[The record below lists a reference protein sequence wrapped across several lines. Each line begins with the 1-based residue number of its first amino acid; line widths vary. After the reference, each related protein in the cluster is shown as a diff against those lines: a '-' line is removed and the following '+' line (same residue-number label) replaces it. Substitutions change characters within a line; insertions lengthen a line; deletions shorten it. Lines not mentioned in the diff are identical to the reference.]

1 MLSMKPVLIAAVL
14 VLARC
19 PAAMGDEQP
28 SSPAGN
34 IKMLVQLI
42 QSLALS
48 IENDGKTE
56 LASYDKYACWCED
69 TLARKAKDI
78 SDAKALIDEL
88 QTEIEKLQ
96 GEVAAHASEI
106 AHLEKLIAENKESQ
120 REATEVRANENA
132 DFEKEKTESEQ
143 CIGALEAAINVLAG
157 AGTGKKKGFLETL
170 QQARALSVVDGV
182 REVLKRAS
190 YSARVSEKDLDF
202 AREFFGKTG
211 QFMVQHAGVSAAQ
224 TDAALPSHNPFGDY
238 APQSDRIVGIL
249 KGLYDTFT
257 QSLEKSN
264 VEEADAQ
271 KAFEEF
277 MDTKRAELKTLED
290 TKEQQDL
297 SKAQKEKKMAESK
310 LLRADTQAQLK
321 ADQEFFATTQEGC
334 KDKAKEWSER
344 VRMRT
349 QELQGINKAVEI
361 LSSPGALETFANSSS
376 IALLQLTTQIKAVA
390 PHGALSRKVSP
401 EHFAA
406 LQGLARKFHSRS
418 LDRIVAQARAG
429 GYFDKVIAS
438 VDSMIALLRK
448 EEAMDIA
455 HRDRCQ
461 GAENK
466 NTNDLEDLDT
476 SIDKASNS
484 IEAMQ
489 HTEKTLQQE
498 ISDLEIAIGD
508 TEKDMSDRLAM
519 RNQERKTHIKSLKD
533 DQNALVLVGKAV
545 DALTA
550 FYERN
555 KISMALIAKEEP
567 EKEYTVDADKAP
579 ETVWDAGGAA
589 YKGRRSENEGVVA
602 IMKMIMEDIKHEME
616 NARADDEQ
624 NQNEYLKENAAM
636 TKTRDAQLNTKTATE
651 KALAELQAKIEDT
664 QVYHDSKQAD
674 KSSEEELKNAIYSD
688 CSWVSTH
695 FDSRAAARKK
705 EMDGLQAAKGYLAGV
720 ADGSELAP

>member
-1 MLSMKPVLIAAVL
+1 MFSMKPALITALLL
-14 VLARC
+14 VARC
-19 PAAMGDEQP
+19 PAVMGEEQGP

-78 SDAKALIDEL
+78 SDAKVMIDEL

-106 AHLEKLIAENKESQ
+106 AHLEKLIVENKESQ

-132 DFEKEKTESEQ
+132 DFEKEKTETEQ
-143 CIGALEAAINVLAG
+143 CVGALEAAINVLAG

-182 REVLKRAS
+182 REVLRKAS

-211 QFMVQHAGVSAAQ
+211 QFMVQHGGLSAAQ
-224 TDAALPSHNPFGDY
+224 TGSANNPFGDY

-297 SKAQKEKKMAESK
+297 SKAQKEKKMAENK
-310 LLRADTQAQLK
+310 LLRADTQVQLK
-321 ADQEFFATTQEGC
+321 ADEEFFATTQEGC
-334 KDKAKEWSER
+334 KDKAKEWGER

-349 QELQGINKAVEI
+349 QELQGINKAAEI
-361 LSSPGALETFANSSS
+361 LSSPEALETFANSSS

-390 PHGALSRKVSP
+390 PHSALSRKVSP

-438 VDSMIALLRK
+438 IDSMIALLRK
-448 EEAMDIA
+448 EEQMDIA

-466 NTNDLEDLDT
+466 NVNDLEDLDT
-476 SIDKASNS
+476 SIEKASNS

-489 HTEKTLQQE
+489 HTEGTLQQE
-498 ISDLEIAIGD
+498 IRELQIAINS
-508 TEKDMSDRLAM
+508 TEKDMSERLAM
-519 RNQERKTHIKSLKD
+519 RNQERRTHIKSLKD
-533 DQNALVLVGKAV
+533 DQNALILVGKAI

-555 KISMALIAKEEP
+555 KIPMALIARQEP
-567 EKEYTVDADKAP
+567 KEYTVDPDKAP

-589 YKGRRSENEGVVA
+589 YTGRRSENVGVVA
-602 IMKMIMEDIKHEME
+602 IMKMIMEDIRHEMDS
-616 NARADDEQ
+616 ARAEDEA
-624 NQNEYLKENAAM
+624 NQNEYLKEKAAM
-636 TKTRDAQLNTKTATE
+636 TKTRDAQLSTKMATE
-651 KALAELQAKIEDT
+651 KELAELQAKIEDT
-664 QVYHDSKQAD
+664 QVFHDGKQAD
-674 KSSEEELKNAIYSD
+674 KRSEEDLKNAIYSD